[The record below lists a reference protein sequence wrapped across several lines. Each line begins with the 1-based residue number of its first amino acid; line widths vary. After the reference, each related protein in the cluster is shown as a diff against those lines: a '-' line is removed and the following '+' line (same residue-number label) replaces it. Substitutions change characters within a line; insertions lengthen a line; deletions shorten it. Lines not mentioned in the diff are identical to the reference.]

1 MLVSSLAPAGPA
13 LSADSQTFP
22 GRGQRRISS
31 PCEIVV
37 VDEQGHSNMA
47 KALIFGSPEPNI
59 QYIERRA
66 AYVVIIND
74 CKVAMVKS
82 RQTHFLPGGGSL
94 PGEAPEDTVI
104 REVKQQLI
112 QPDKSPE
119 SGRLEYVFQ
128 ITYLLT
134 PPGRLCLPNDCV
146 TDLTRT

>member
-1 MLVSSLAPAGPA
+1 
-13 LSADSQTFP
+13 
-22 GRGQRRISS
+22 
-31 PCEIVV
+31 
-37 VDEQGHSNMA
+37 MA

-134 PPGRLCLPNDCV
+134 PPGRRCFPSDCV